1 MLSRYSHLTPT
12 SHRAVATNY
21 LPVSASDIKVGD
33 IVREASHI
41 SKVVDVLE
49 SVYFNDKVNISLE
62 DGYTFLAHKG
72 STVCRA
78 VGN

>member
-21 LPVSASDIKVGD
+21 VPVTAADIKVGD

-49 SVYFNDKVNISLE
+49 SVNFNNKVNISLE
-62 DGYTFLAHKG
+62 DGYTFLVHKN
-72 STVCRA
+72 STVHRA
-78 VGN
+78 TED